1 MSSVLCGRFSAVP
14 STFLTLDELEE
25 LGVTRAQLV
34 SGERRAVN
42 ALTAELKRRLQ
53 PVLAASRFDLMA
65 PVYTFESPTKQG
77 FHFVQ

>member
-1 MSSVLCGRFSAVP
+1 MP
-14 STFLTLDELEE
+14 STFLSVAELEG
-25 LGVTRAQLV
+25 LGVTRGDLCSDTQ
-34 SGERRAVN
+34 RAVN
-42 ALTAELKRRLQ
+42 ALTADLKRRLH